1 MGTGQTSTTISVAE
15 NLQRVRERI
24 AEAAS
29 RAGRKPSDITLVGV
43 TKTFPTETVLEGYA
57 AGLRHFGENR
67 VQEAAEKIP
76 VVLAQAPQ
84 AHWHLIG
91 HLQRNKVKQAIDL
104 FSLIHSVDSVRLA
117 ETISQRSAAAQRRMP
132 ILLEV
137 NLTGEESKSGFRL
150 GAKQSTFLRDVEQ
163 ICALPGVQPQGLMT
177 IAAFSPRAEDARPVF
192 ERLRGL
198 RDELAARLGG
208 EWPHLSMGMS
218 GDFVVAIEEGAT
230 LVRIGTAI
238 FGERTEKH

>member
-1 MGTGQTSTTISVAE
+1 MSTIAE
-15 NLQRVRERI
+15 NAQRVRERI
-24 AEAAS
+24 AEAAA
-29 RAGRKPSDITLVGV
+29 RAGRKATDITLVAV
-43 TKTFPTETVLEGYA
+43 TKTHPAQTVLEGYA

-76 VVLAQAPQ
+76 PVLSQAPQ

-91 HLQRNKVKQAIDL
+91 HLQRNKVRQAVEM

-117 ETISQRSAAAQRRMP
+117 EAISQRSAALGKRMP

-137 NLTGEESKSGFRL
+137 NLSGEESKSGFRL
-150 GAKQSTFLRDVEQ
+150 GADLAPFFREVEQ
-163 ICALPGVQPQGLMT
+163 IARLPGVQLQGLMT
-177 IAAFSPRAEDARPVF
+177 IAAYSPRAEDARPVF

-198 RDELAARLGG
+198 RGELATRIEG

-218 GDFVVAIEEGAT
+218 ADYVVAIEEGAT
-230 LVRIGTAI
+230 LVRVGTAI
-238 FGERTEKH
+238 FGERV